1 MKEYK
6 IRIPEGS
13 EQAVTAVMEKFGVKT
28 TELKKRKTTP
38 KKVLSKKKKTP
49 SKSKIDHTY
58 LFNKW
63 KDFDIDAK
71 TLREQSW

>member
-1 MKEYK
+1 MKEYI

-13 EQAVTAVMEKFGVKT
+13 EQVVTAVMEKFGVKT
-28 TELKKRKTTP
+28 TELKKRKAAP
-38 KKVLSKKKKTP
+38 KRALPIMKKTL

-71 TLREQSW
+71 TLSAQSW